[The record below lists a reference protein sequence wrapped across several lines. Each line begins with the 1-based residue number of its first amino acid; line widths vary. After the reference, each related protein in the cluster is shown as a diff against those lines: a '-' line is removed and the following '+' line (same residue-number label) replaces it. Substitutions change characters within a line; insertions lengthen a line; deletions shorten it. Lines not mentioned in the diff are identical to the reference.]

1 MTMTPQEEDE
11 LENEEDD
18 LGDMLIT
25 EQDQLDLEPVA
36 FEQVQIPVP
45 ILPKVEE
52 PLKAKGGKK
61 IDNPPED
68 RLVVAVRLR
77 PHDDRKDARRSV
89 YALDDKTVVVRE
101 KDNVRTDILRQKRV
115 SDRQYEFDLVLDEDA
130 NQEEVYE
137 GTTRALVEKVVRGGN
152 ATVLAYGATG
162 AGKTYTMVGTA
173 EEPGVM
179 VRALDDLF
187 KEAAVLDGET
197 AAEKLPEEKDGSESD
212 LSSSPLS
219 RRRKKPAPAPK
230 RQVTMSYLEVYNEK
244 IKDLLNPSAQQL
256 ELREDSSGG
265 VRVSGLSEV
274 FAQSTE
280 EVLKLLQRGNKAR
293 SVEPTAANKT
303 SSRSHA
309 MLQVS
314 VVGNGEPEGRLLMV
328 DLAGSERA
336 SQTQNRGKRLQ
347 EGAHINLSLLALGNC
362 ITALARG
369 GDVRHINFRDS
380 KLTRLLKGALTG
392 GGSKLSCVMIAHVAP
407 GSVHREESRT
417 TLLYAERAAR
427 ISLAAAQNSRPA
439 GYMAAQATIRA
450 EKKRLRAE
458 IEMMRAR
465 LDVERSNSDEV
476 IPSNNNNSNNIPT
489 PRIHHQSHHP
499 VMIRNQSR
507 MMHMQ
512 QVPNDE
518 LSDIKE
524 QILASFRDQMRA
536 RRRLLEVDSQLLGLG
551 MLSDRYNL
559 TLRRWEAK
567 HGQLYKAARLG
578 RSAKK
583 SLTDPEDSDYTTQL
597 EEEAQQAWRELCRIE
612 REQEHLNAV
621 RADAQNDLEKSR
633 QRANILEQELSKRVG
648 SEWGERELLALI
660 CRVHELEL
668 ERLEA
673 HGAALAREH
682 ELRRRQSALRRHER
696 QRQLC
701 DQIITQQRQLI
712 EEKSLSLPDDLE
724 ELYSEYLREVQTS
737 SFNAREPEIETP
749 GTAFRLNLPPI
760 FTADYGQHLE
770 PDPLLRQ
777 NPSSR
782 GFIVSPVSSPMI
794 VQSHQHYAPR
804 KPRVQRTY
812 RVSNKNKREPDIYQ
826 ISTPGSS
833 GDSSR
838 DSPLPPINNQADLTF
853 SLSQAMH
860 LMASSPRGQHMSMSP
875 LPPIKLP
882 TSAKSHQH
890 TAFGHP
896 PPCPPKPSRL
906 PRPVATHGGR
916 SRRNSLMPRSLS
928 DEDLRD

>member
-1 MTMTPQEEDE
+1 MTMTPAENALDNDEEDMLRAEREPE
-11 LENEEDD
+11 L
-18 LGDMLIT
+18 
-25 EQDQLDLEPVA
+25 
-36 FEQVQIPVP
+36 
-45 ILPKVEE
+45 VEE
-52 PLKAKGGKK
+52 EEEEEEEHDVIQIQVPTLPRVPDQKPKAAKK

-77 PHDDRKDARRSV
+77 PHDDTKDIRRSV
-89 YALDDKTVVVRE
+89 YALDDKTVIVRE
-101 KDNVRTDILRQKRV
+101 KDNMKTDVLRQKRI

-130 NQEEVYE
+130 TQEEVYE
-137 GTTRALVEKVVRGGN
+137 GTTKSLVEKVVRGGN

-173 EEPGVM
+173 DEPGVM

-187 KEAAVLDGET
+187 KEAAQLDNENSEMK
-197 AAEKLPEEKDGSESD
+197 EKNESESD
-212 LSSSPLS
+212 VSSETPVTW
-219 RRRKKPAPAPK
+219 RNQKKRPPVPA

-244 IKDLLNPSAQQL
+244 IKDLLNPSSQQL

-265 VRVSGLSEV
+265 VRVAGLSEV

-293 SVEPTAANKT
+293 SVEPTAANRT

-314 VVGNGEPEGRLLMV
+314 VLGNGQPEGRLLMV

-407 GSVHREESRT
+407 GSVRREESRT

-427 ISLAAAQNSRPA
+427 ISLAAAQNNRPA

-476 IPSNNNNSNNIPT
+476 IVANNNPSA
-489 PRIHHQSHHP
+489 RVHHMSHHP
-499 VMIRNQSR
+499 VMIRNQPKSAA
-507 MMHMQ
+507 MHHMQ
-512 QVPNDE
+512 SDE
-518 LSDIKE
+518 LADIKE

-567 HGQLYKAARLG
+567 HGQLYKAARMG
-578 RSAKK
+578 RSGKK
-583 SLTDPEDSDYTTQL
+583 SHTDPEDSDYTTQL

-696 QRQLC
+696 QRQIC

-712 EEKSLSLPDDLE
+712 EERSLALPDELE

-737 SFNAREPEIETP
+737 SYNAREPEIDTP
-749 GTAFRLNLPPI
+749 STADRLNLPPI
-760 FTADYGQHLE
+760 LTAESFLS
-770 PDPLLRQ
+770 PAP
-777 NPSSR
+777 
-782 GFIVSPVSSPMI
+782 SPV
-794 VQSHQHYAPR
+794 VQSHYTPR
-804 KPRVQRTY
+804 KPRMMRTY
-812 RVSNKNKREPDIYQ
+812 RGSKANKHEPEIYQ

-838 DSPLPPINNQADLTF
+838 DSPLPPIHNSDMTF

-860 LMASSPRGQHMSMSP
+860 FMSSSPRGQQHVSMSP
-875 LPPIKLP
+875 LPPIKPP
-882 TSAKSHQH
+882 TSAKSHH

-896 PPCPPKPSRL
+896 PPAPAKPSRL
-906 PRPVATHGGR
+906 PRPVPSRNGR
-916 SRRNSLMPRSLS
+916 SSRNRKNKLMPRSIS
-928 DEDLRD
+928 DEDLRE